1 MFPNHCH
8 GQIGAILT
16 AKFFGQGE
24 AQVARLVANAACLC
38 QQVFPF
44 FPGQALVIK
53 VRARPFAPMVEK
65 TDVVVPVFQGFD
77 LVFDKRIQ
85 LRQIVDEFLGQKKST
100 VLLSRLV

>member
-1 MFPNHCH
+1 
-8 GQIGAILT
+8 
-16 AKFFGQGE
+16 
-24 AQVARLVANAACLC
+24 
-38 QQVFPF
+38 
-44 FPGQALVIK
+44 
-53 VRARPFAPMVEK
+53 MVEK